1 MADFPQPD
9 ITDTNRPFWEGLDQ
23 GRLLFQECDRG
34 HRWLPARD
42 FCPECLSSSFQFVEA
57 SGRATVL
64 SWVVYRTAFN
74 DAFKDRLPYNVSLV
88 QLAEGPRMM
97 TNVLCDPDVL
107 AADLPVD
114 LVIQKEDTCSV
125 ARFQPAS
132 REAGPR

>member
-1 MADFPQPD
+1 MTDFPQPD
-9 ITDTNRPFWEGLDQ
+9 ITDTNRLFWEGLDQ

-74 DAFKDRLPYNVSLV
+74 DAFKHRLPYNVSLV

-125 ARFQPAS
+125 ARFEPA
-132 REAGPR
+132 RGEAGPR

>member
-1 MADFPQPD
+1 MTDFPQPD
-9 ITDTNRPFWEGLDQ
+9 ITATNRLFWEGLDQ

-74 DAFKDRLPYNVSLV
+74 DAFKDRVPYNVSLV

-125 ARFQPAS
+125 ARFEPA
-132 REAGPR
+132 RGEAGPR